1 MLNGVT
7 KTAFTGASSF
17 DLMVSASPC
26 YSAVATASIPVAINV
41 VAFAAVTTYGGFTSF
56 SYTPSL
62 GTTCGSFTYTA
73 AITPVASVTP
83 STFILQPTTMNF

>member
-7 KTAFTGASSF
+7 KSAFTGTSSF
-17 DLMVSASPC
+17 VLTVSASPC
-26 YSAVATASIPVAINV
+26 YSAIATAYIPVAINV

-62 GTTCGSFTYTA
+62 GTTCGDFTYTA
-73 AITPVASVTP
+73 DITPVASVTHT
-83 STFILQPTTMNF
+83 TFVI